1 MKIKHLAKP
10 IHKKMKDIFL
20 ICSLL
25 ISTSI
30 FSQSY
35 SPVDS
40 LSKVHFVIKNFGI
53 NTGGD
58 LSDIHGK
65 IHFLPENPS
74 ESHFNTTVSVST
86 IDTDNS
92 MRDNNLKSDEYFDA
106 AKYPKISL
114 VSTKIEKTNKTGE
127 GYFYFTGNLT
137 IKGITKPVSF
147 PFQAKAQNNGYLF
160 TGNFQIDR
168 TEFGVGEKNIV
179 LSNLVAVTLSVFA
192 KKD

>member
-20 ICSLL
+20 ICSLF
-25 ISTSI
+25 ISTSV
-30 FSQSY
+30 FSQNY

-58 LSDIHGK
+58 LSEVSGK

-74 ESHFNTTVSVST
+74 ESHFNTTVSVSS

-92 MRDNNLKSDEYFDA
+92 MRDNNLKGDEYFDA
-106 AKYPKISL
+106 AKYPKISI

-137 IKGITKPVSF
+137 IKGITKAVSF

-179 LSNLVAVTLSVFA
+179 LSNLVEVTLSVFA

>member
-1 MKIKHLAKP
+1 MKKA
-10 IHKKMKDIFL
+10 FL
-20 ICSLL
+20 ICSLF
-25 ISTSI
+25 ISINI
-30 FSQSY
+30 FAQNY

-58 LSDIHGK
+58 FSNLKGNIR
-65 IHFLPENPS
+65 FLPESSS
-74 ESHFNTTVSVST
+74 ESHFDVSVSAST

-106 AKYPKISL
+106 TKYPKISL
-114 VSTKIEKTNKTGE
+114 VSTKIDKTNKTGE
-127 GYFYFTGNLT
+127 GYYYFTGNLT
-137 IKGITKPVSF
+137 IKGITKVISF
-147 PFQAKAQNNGYLF
+147 PFQAKAQDNGYLF

>member
-1 MKIKHLAKP
+1 MKKVCLL
-10 IHKKMKDIFL
+10 FSL
-20 ICSLL
+20 I
-25 ISTSI
+25 ISI
-30 FSQSY
+30 NVFSQNY

-58 LSDIHGK
+58 FSNLSGT
-65 IHFLPENPS
+65 IHFLPENLS
-74 ESHFNTTVSVST
+74 ESHFNVSVSAST

-106 AKYPKISL
+106 AKYPKITL

-137 IKGITKPVSF
+137 IEGITKAISF